1 MVSREALISIQ
12 VNIDMIAHVLP
23 TVPPNERAFYEDCLR
38 GLYQKQA
45 DQQQAESSA
54 MAGARQTQQ
63 PPQPSY
69 GYNMSPYITQVP
81 SPPQA
86 AEPSHARKRSIGLA
100 AAYPEAKRISGQ
112 PSPVTPDSDDS
123 KAWSRQLPSRTSN
136 QDHFV
141 VDLTES
147 DPPTPER
154 SSNELFSEPH
164 PQSRMQALPDPFE
177 ELNYAYRDDGQM
189 APADAFNQDFMPLD
203 EVSIA
208 RPTAKPF
215 RLSIH

>member
-1 MVSREALISIQ
+1 MVLTDMLSNIQ
-12 VNIDMIAHVLP
+12 ENIDMIAQVLP
-23 TVPPNERAFYEDCLR
+23 TAQPKDRPFYEQCLR
-38 GLYQKQA
+38 ELYQKQA
-45 DQQQAESSA
+45 DQQRAESSA
-54 MAGARQTQQ
+54 MAGARQPQQ

-69 GYNMSPYITQVP
+69 GYNISPYITQVP

-100 AAYPEAKRISGQ
+100 AAYPEAKRISAQ

-123 KAWSRQLPSRTSN
+123 KVWSRQLPSRTSN

-147 DPPTPER
+147 DPPTPEH
-154 SSNELFSEPH
+154 SSTQVFNEPH
-164 PQSRMQALPDPFE
+164 PQSRTQALPDPFD
-177 ELNYAYRDDGQM
+177 ELYYAYTDDGQM

-203 EVSIA
+203 AVSIA
-208 RPTAKPF
+208 RYTAKPF